1 MLAKETLWASI
12 GLATALG
19 LPIMSA
25 PAYAADAPGGGIK
38 ICLSLDK
45 VNAFREGQQK
55 LWRKAAAE
63 LGVQLIEQVAGE
75 DAQRQSSQIDTCI
88 AQKVAGIVAIPWDY
102 QAVLQDIERAHA
114 AGIPFV
120 TVDQAPADT
129 STVDAHF
136 GANPHA
142 DGQHAGERLVALV
155 GDKPTTVVDLQGALS
170 QYNGQERDKGFK
182 DGIKGHPNIK
192 IVSEV
197 PAEWHPEP
205 ALAGMENALQ
215 ANADLGAVFAATDG
229 YLPPIWSALKKA
241 NKYSKVGTPSHVVV
255 LSVDGDPQG
264 CAGVKD
270 GWMDA
275 GYAQPLASMTRQ
287 SLQTIIDVVKDKKKI
302 DDKDKIHLI
311 PGVEYTAGNIA
322 EAADTVWGCAK

>member
-1 MLAKETLWASI
+1 M
-12 GLATALG
+12 ALDE
-19 LPIMSA
+19 IDRA
-25 PAYAADAPGGGIK
+25 PR
-38 ICLSLDK
+38 L
-45 VNAFREGQQK
+45 
-55 LWRKAAAE
+55 
-63 LGVQLIEQVAGE
+63 
-75 DAQRQSSQIDTCI
+75 
-88 AQKVAGIVAIPWDY
+88 
-102 QAVLQDIERAHA
+102 
-114 AGIPFV
+114 
-120 TVDQAPADT
+120 
-129 STVDAHF
+129 
-136 GANPHA
+136 
-142 DGQHAGERLVALV
+142 LVALV

-264 CAGVKD
+264 CAAVKD

-287 SLQTIIDVVKDKKKI
+287 SLQTIIDIVKDKKKI

-322 EAADTVWGCAK
+322 ETAETVWGCAK